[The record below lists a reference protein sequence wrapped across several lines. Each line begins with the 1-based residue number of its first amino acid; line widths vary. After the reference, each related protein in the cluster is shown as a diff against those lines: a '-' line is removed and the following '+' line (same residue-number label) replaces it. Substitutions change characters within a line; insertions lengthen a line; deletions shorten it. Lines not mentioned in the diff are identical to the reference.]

1 MKKSLLLA
9 AALLL
14 ASVATQAQHKMWV
27 SGSAGVS
34 SSKTDQD
41 NADPFVNANFS
52 PAFGYNLNENLTIG
66 LALNYSTSKANDENK
81 SSEFNVNPFVRYSKT
96 VSDKVVL
103 YGEGDIMFGSKKET
117 VNDVDNDGISTFG
130 IGIAPGIQ
138 YLFSDRWS
146 INADI
151 GILSY
156 DSENDKDSEVK
167 TNTLNFGLDFTSL
180 NLGLNYHFGGGK

>member
-9 AALLL
+9 AVLLL

-34 SSKTDQD
+34 SEKTDED

-52 PAFGYNLNENLTIG
+52 PAFGYNLNANWTLG
-66 LALNYSTSKANDENK
+66 LAFNYSTSKANDDNK
-81 SSEFNVNPFVRYSKT
+81 SSEFNVNPFVRDSRN

-103 YGEGDIMFGSKKET
+103 YGEGDVRFGSMSGT
-117 VNDVDNDGISTFG
+117 SQGVDYDGVGTFG
-130 IGIAPGIQ
+130 LGIAPGIQ

-156 DSENDKDSEVK
+156 DSEDDKDAKVK
-167 TNTLNFGLDFTSL
+167 TNKLNFGLDFTSL
-180 NLGLNYHFGGGK
+180 NFALNYHFGAIR